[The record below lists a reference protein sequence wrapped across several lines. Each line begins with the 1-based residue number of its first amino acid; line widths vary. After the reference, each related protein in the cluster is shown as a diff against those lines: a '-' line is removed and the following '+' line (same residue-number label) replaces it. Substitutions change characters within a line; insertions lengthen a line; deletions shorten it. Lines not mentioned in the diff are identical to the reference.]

1 MNKACSFHDI
11 ILQEV
16 TTLQEMNSLNIMDL
30 VFCDIYAFSCFFS
43 FSLKHSI
50 LFNAITE
57 ICMILSKRQ
66 NKYHQIHTETNAFM
80 INHQQRVC
88 FNEATENQKM
98 FY

>member
-43 FSLKHSI
+43 FSSAFHS
-50 LFNAITE
+50 
-57 ICMILSKRQ
+57 
-66 NKYHQIHTETNAFM
+66 
-80 INHQQRVC
+80 V
-88 FNEATENQKM
+88 
-98 FY
+98 